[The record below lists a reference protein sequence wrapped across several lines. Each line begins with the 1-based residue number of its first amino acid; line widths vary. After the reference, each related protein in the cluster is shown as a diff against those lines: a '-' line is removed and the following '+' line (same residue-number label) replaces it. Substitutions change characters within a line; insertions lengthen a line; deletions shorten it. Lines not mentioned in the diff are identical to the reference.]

1 MEKSDQKNKKS
12 SLFNLKHFNQL
23 LFGLII
29 VSGVCYVAGT
39 NDLSI
44 KGYEL
49 QAMEEKKQQL
59 QKENKLNE
67 LNITQLSSYNNI
79 NERVKDLDMV
89 AVGEVKY
96 ISAASAMV
104 AKK

>member
-1 MEKSDQKNKKS
+1 MEKSDQKSKKS
-12 SLFNLKHFNQL
+12 KLLNLKHLNKL

-29 VSGVCYVAGT
+29 VCGVYYVAGT

-44 KGYEL
+44 KGFEL
-49 QAMEEKKQQL
+49 QKLEDSKQKL
-59 QKENKLNE
+59 QKESELNE
-67 LNITQLSSYNNI
+67 LSIMQLSSYNNI

-96 ISAASAMV
+96 VSGASAVV